1 MKRIFTL
8 FFLVFGVAIAQ
19 AQETEKDTTYWLKEI
34 GGGLNFNQ
42 ASFSG
47 NWTGGG
53 VNSIAVGT
61 YLQGRANYKK
71 EKWTWDN
78 TLDFIYGVVK
88 NQDQDGRKSNDRLF
102 LDSKVGYIIGEFWNL
117 YSSANF
123 LSQFAPG
130 YNFDDTGRTLISKFA
145 NPAYLTFALGFEYK
159 PNDEFSLRLS
169 PFAPRFTFVTDTE
182 LYLNVPQNYGVPI
195 GDKVR
200 TELLAMNIMA
210 DWNKQLSEN
219 VSLLVRYQ
227 LYANYETLAFDT
239 IDHRLDVAL
248 TAKVSNLINVSL
260 TSLSIYDIDQDDK
273 IQFSQGLALGISFKR
288 STFPAK

>member
-1 MKRIFTL
+1 MKRILML
-8 FFLVFGVAIAQ
+8 FFLVFGVATVQ

-47 NWTGGG
+47 NWKGGG

-61 YLQGRANYKK
+61 YLLGRANYKK

-78 TLDFIYGVVK
+78 TLDFLYGVVK

-102 LDSKVGYIIGEFWNL
+102 LDSKVGYKIGEFWNL

-130 YNFDDTGRTLISKFA
+130 YEFNDNERTLISKFA
-145 NPAYLTFALGFEYK
+145 NPAFLTFALGFEYK

-195 GDKVR
+195 GEKVR

-219 VSLLVRYQ
+219 VSLMVRYQ